1 MYFFDD
7 KAVDRLRRPGLKK
20 HGPKDQRKPKK
31 RADGEGTVFPVER
44 KRKDGKV
51 VTYYWAAKTI
61 ELGDKR
67 KKITAQAR
75 TEREAIEK
83 RDQKILL
90 ERVNYGL
97 ESPEAIPVDPKI
109 AKLTTGDCLT
119 DWLQERKQEGLAPAT
134 IHMYDARIRNHLL
147 PAFGARPVRSLRYD
161 ELKEFF
167 NKTLP
172 AKGLGVD
179 SIRQTFIC
187 LKSAMDYYHRDGILL
202 RHPMVGLKA
211 PAKKKKT
218 IAKVKEI
225 RQASKFLSSYLL
237 QHAKEADQEARWFLA
252 LYGLRQG
259 EALGLTDDCLD
270 GRDAK
275 NRGRRI
281 IVKQQ
286 IQRVNAEHGCELDH
300 ATGKWSCGRS
310 TTNCPQRI
318 GETHWALRETKTES
332 GYREIVIPEDAW
344 KMLIA
349 HRKKQQ
355 ALRKLDTFHP
365 EKGHGLDKLLFTRE
379 DGKPIYAQRDRQALE
394 ELVSTITPRP
404 KDMTVHTLR
413 HIATTMLI
421 DGGAERERLISM
433 MGWSPKNADA
443 QIATYSSADSA
454 LLAAETSLNHANLL
468 YSAGRR
474 SKPAEDED
482 GENMHEDDA
491 SV

>member
-1 MYFFDD
+1 MYLFNDQD
-7 KAVDRLRRPGLKK
+7 IDRLKRPGLKK
-20 HGPKDQRKPKK
+20 HGPKDQRSPKK
-31 RADGEGTVFPVER
+31 RSDGEGTVFPIER
-44 KRKDGKV
+44 TRKDGSKAI
-51 VTYYWAAKTI
+51 YYWAAKTI
-61 ELGDKR
+61 ELGDQK

-75 TEREAIEK
+75 TEHEAIEK
-83 RDQKILL
+83 RDRKILL

-97 ESPEAIPVDPKI
+97 ESPESIPADPRI
-109 AKLTTGDCLT
+109 AKLTVGDCLT
-119 DWLQERKQEGLAPAT
+119 DWLKERKQEGLAPAT

-147 PAFGARPVRSLRYD
+147 PAFGAQPVRALRYD
-161 ELKEFF
+161 ELKLFF
-167 NKTLP
+167 SSTLP
-172 AKGLGVD
+172 SKDLGVD

-187 LKSAMDYYHRDGILL
+187 LKSALDYYHRDGILL

-218 IAKVKEI
+218 IAKIKEI

-237 QHAKEADQEARWFLA
+237 QYAKETDQEARWFLA

-270 GRDAK
+270 GRDPK
-275 NRGRRI
+275 SRGRRI

-286 IQRVNAEHGCELDH
+286 VQRINAEHGCDLNH
-300 ATGKWSCGRS
+300 ATGKWSCGKQ
-310 TTNCPQRI
+310 TTHCPKRV
-318 GETHWALRETKTES
+318 GETHWLLKETKTES

-349 HRKKQQ
+349 HRKKQE
-355 ALRKLDTFHP
+355 ALRKLPTFKP
-365 EKGHGLDKLLFTRE
+365 EKGAGLDKLLFTRE

-421 DGGAERERLISM
+421 DGGAERERLVSM

-443 QIATYSSADSA
+443 QIATYSSADTA
-454 LLAAETSLNHANLL
+454 LLAADTSINHGDLIYN
-468 YSAGRR
+468 AGR
-474 SKPAEDED
+474 KPKTTK
-482 GENMHEDDA
+482 
-491 SV
+491 